1 MNLIRKKVILQRCVR
16 YTANQ
21 IKNTL
26 MIQRIFFLTSLC
38 FCLNAFQSQA
48 QFRKYSNDFLNIGVG
63 ARALGMSSAQ
73 VASVDDVTSGYWN
86 PAGLL
91 SITDNMQIGAM
102 HSEYFAGIAKYDY
115 GAFAKPL
122 TDKNKAIGLS
132 IIRFGV
138 DDIPNTLFLKNA
150 DGSINYDNIT
160 SFSVA
165 DYAFIGSFASTT
177 SIKGLNYGVNAKI
190 IHRTVGDMAHS
201 WGIGADVGAQYTKGN
216 WKFGFMAKDITTTF
230 NAWSFT
236 FTDEQAAALLAADNV
251 VPTSSTELTAPKFI
265 LGGTYDYKISD
276 KFSVNPELNIALTTD
291 GKENVLL
298 PSKFLS
304 VDPKLG
310 VEANYMKTIYLR
322 AGIGNFQRAK
332 NDLNNGNIFMA
343 QPNIGV
349 GLHIKKIMIDYALT
363 NVGNF
368 SSSLYSNV
376 FSLRLCLNNKTQQ

>member
-1 MNLIRKKVILQRCVR
+1 MKSSIFLIALV
-16 YTANQ
+16 
-21 IKNTL
+21 
-26 MIQRIFFLTSLC
+26 FLFTGCIESR
-38 FCLNAFQSQA
+38 A

-63 ARALGMSSAQ
+63 AHALSMSSAQ
-73 VASVDDVTSGYWN
+73 VASVDDVTAGYWN

-122 TDKNKAIGLS
+122 TDKTKAIGLS

-138 DDIPNTLFLKNA
+138 DDIPNTLFLKNP

-177 SIKGLNYGVNAKI
+177 AIKGLNWGVNAKI

-201 WGIGADVGAQYTKGN
+201 WGIGADAGAQYTMGN
-216 WKFGFMAKDITTTF
+216 WKFGFLAKDITTTF

-236 FTDEQAAALLAADNV
+236 FTDEQAAALLSADNI

-276 KFSVNPELNIALTTD
+276 KFSINPEMNIALTTD
-291 GKENVLL
+291 GKENVLI

-322 AGIGNFQRAK
+322 AGIGNFQYVTDDITAGKK
-332 NDLNNGNIFMA
+332 NLIV
-343 QPNIGV
+343 QPSIGI
-349 GLHIKKIMIDYALT
+349 GLHIKKIVIDYALT

-376 FSLRLCLNNKTQQ
+376 FSLRLNLINKTPQ

>member
-1 MNLIRKKVILQRCVR
+1 MK
-16 YTANQ
+16 Y
-21 IKNTL
+21 
-26 MIQRIFFLTSLC
+26 RIFFI
-38 FCLNAFQSQA
+38 AFLLICSYGLQSRA

-63 ARALGMSSAQ
+63 ARSLGMSSAQ

-86 PAGLL
+86 PAGIL

-115 GAFAKPL
+115 AAFAKPL
-122 TDKNKAIGLS
+122 TDKTKAIGLS

-138 DDIPNTLFLKNA
+138 DDIPNTLFLKNP

-165 DYAFIGSFASTT
+165 DYAFIGSFASSTT
-177 SIKGLNYGVNAKI
+177 IEGLTWGVNTKI
-190 IHRTVGDMAHS
+190 IHRTVGGMAHS
-201 WGIGADVGAQYTKGN
+201 WGIGADAGAQYKKGS
-216 WKFGFMAKDITTTF
+216 WKFGLMAKDITTTF

-236 FTDEQAAALLAADNV
+236 FTDEQAAALLSADNI

-265 LGGTYDYKISD
+265 LGACYDYKIGD
-276 KFSVNPELNIALTTD
+276 KFSINPEINIALTTD
-291 GKENVLL
+291 GKENVLI

-310 VEANYMKTIYLR
+310 IEVNYMKTIYLR
-322 AGIGNFQRAK
+322 AGIGNFQKAT
-332 NDLNNGNIFMA
+332 NDIDGGKITTM

-349 GLHIKKIMIDYALT
+349 GLHIKKVMIDYALT

-376 FSLRLCLNNKTQQ
+376 FSLRLSLNNKTQ

>member
-1 MNLIRKKVILQRCVR
+1 MCSLSSEQLKKHTMKSRTLSLVLI
-16 YTANQ
+16 
-21 IKNTL
+21 
-26 MIQRIFFLTSLC
+26 IFLAS
-38 FCLNAFQSQA
+38 NYSAIG

-91 SITDNMQIGAM
+91 SISENMQIAAM

-115 GAFAKPL
+115 AAFAKPL
-122 TDKNKAIGLS
+122 TDKSKAIGFS

-177 SIKGLNYGVNAKI
+177 PIEGLSWGVNAKI

-201 WGIGADVGAQYTKGN
+201 WGIGADAGAQFKKGN

-236 FTDEQAAALLAADNV
+236 FTDDEAQALLSADNI

-265 LGGTYDYKISD
+265 LGACYDYKIGD
-276 KFSVNPELNIALTTD
+276 KFSLNPEINIALTTD
-291 GKENVLL
+291 GKENVLI

-304 VDPKLG
+304 VDPKIG

-322 AGIGNFQRAK
+322 AGIGNFQKAT
-332 NDLNNGNIFMA
+332 NDIDGGKITTM

-376 FSLRLCLNNKTQQ
+376 FSLRFSLNNKTQ